1 MYPSLLRRL
10 ALSSIVF
17 FLALDVCQAQTYY
30 PTEDHPKVNASAMI
44 EMGKGYI
51 SGVCMLKKDGDMILG
66 SIFNEFGISALSFTY
81 DEDRQKVKLYDVVSF
96 MDKWY
101 IRKVMRKDLAKWME
115 ELKKGNDSYV
125 NEKRGITYQLL
136 PLTNEETN
144 DTEE

>member
-17 FLALDVCQAQTYY
+17 FLALEVCQAQTYY
-30 PTEDHPKVNASAMI
+30 PTEENPKVNASAMI

-81 DEDRQKVKLYDVVSF
+81 DEDRQKVKLFDVVSF

-125 NEKRGITYQLL
+125 NEKRNITYKLL